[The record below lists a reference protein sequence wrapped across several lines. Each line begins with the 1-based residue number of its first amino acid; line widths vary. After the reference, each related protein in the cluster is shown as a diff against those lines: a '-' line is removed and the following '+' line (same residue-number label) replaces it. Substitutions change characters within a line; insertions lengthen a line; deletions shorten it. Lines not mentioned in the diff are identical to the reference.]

1 MKSKRVL
8 PVLFTLIILFL
19 MAMLI
24 LYPEKYIAAS
34 ASGLLLFARL
44 VLPAL
49 LPFMFMTAILTGI
62 GGAELI
68 SRAFSPLTDK
78 LFKSGG
84 LSPYVYFMSVLSG
97 YPVGSKIIADLYENK
112 TISSAQAAK
121 MATFCSTS
129 GPLFIIGSVG
139 AGMLG
144 DKNLGFLLYGVHII
158 SGIICGVIFR
168 GKAQSSPP
176 LLMKKQNADQILNK
190 AMLESALSLLCVGG
204 FITVFYILA
213 HILQDIG
220 ALLPLEM
227 FLKLIFLPFSN
238 SGAAAKPM
246 SVGLVEMTLGCEL
259 LSAQSGTFSLCA
271 VSFLIAFG
279 GLSIIIQQL
288 MFLKKAKVC
297 AGFFL
302 LTKTV
307 HAFLSFFLCFLL
319 SVLKVF

>member
-1 MKSKRVL
+1 M
-8 PVLFTLIILFL
+8 LFL
-19 MAMLI
+19 MLMLI

-34 ASGLLLFARL
+34 AAGLLLFARL

-68 SRAFSPLTDK
+68 SRAFSPVTDK

-112 TISSAQAAK
+112 MINSLQAAK
-121 MATFCSTS
+121 MSTFCSTS

-158 SGIICGVIFR
+158 SGILCGIVFR
-168 GKAQSSPP
+168 GKKQGAPPP
-176 LLMKKQNADQILNK
+176 LLLKKQNADSILSK

-204 FITVFYILA
+204 FITVFYVLA

-220 ALLPLEM
+220 ALLPLELL
-227 FLKLIFLPFSN
+227 FKLIFLPFSKG
-238 SGAAAKPM
+238 GASAQPM
-246 SVGLVEMTLGCEL
+246 AVGLIEMTLGCEL
-259 LSAQSGTFSLCA
+259 LSAQSGAFSLCA

-288 MFLKKAKVC
+288 VFLKKAKVG

-307 HAFLSFFLCFLL
+307 HAFFSFALCFLL
-319 SVLKVF
+319 LALKLF